1 MRRILMRWDAVG
13 MIIDAFTDLH
23 WVAVAVSTIAA
34 FAIGVIWFA
43 PPVLGTLWARQVTQY
58 AGIPAAD
65 VTSGAAKGTA
75 LLPWFVATAINVIV
89 LALAVAATGAN
100 SLVDGMVLG
109 VVLSLGFGATLNSW
123 PSIFARLPRTWWLL
137 NCGAALLMNAVAGA
151 ILGAWQ

>member
-1 MRRILMRWDAVG
+1 

-75 LLPWFVATAINVIV
+75 LLPWFVAIAINVVV
-89 LALAVAATGAN
+89 LALAVAATGAD
-100 SLVDGMVLG
+100 SLADGMILG
-109 VVLSLGFGATLNSW
+109 VWQRQQRRVTVHPWRKLSQKTVEAIEGEALSLPIASSAKAPAVQWEPPGSPPAR
-123 PSIFARLPRTWWLL
+123 PS
-137 NCGAALLMNAVAGA
+137 C
-151 ILGAWQ
+151 

>member
-1 MRRILMRWDAVG
+1 

-23 WVAVAVSTIAA
+23 WAAVAVSTIAA
-34 FAIGVIWFA
+34 FAIGFVWFA

-65 VTSGAAKGTA
+65 VTSGAAKGRA
-75 LLPWFVATAINVIV
+75 LLPWFVAIAINVVV
-89 LALAVAATGAN
+89 LALAVAATGAD
-100 SLVDGMVLG
+100 SLADGMVLG

>member
-1 MRRILMRWDAVG
+1 

-89 LALAVAATGAN
+89 LALAVAATGAD
-100 SLVDGMVLG
+100 SLADGMVLG

>member
-1 MRRILMRWDAVG
+1 MRHTLVRWDAVA
-13 MIIDAFTDLH
+13 MIIDAFTDLS
-23 WVAVAVSTIAA
+23 WVAVAISTITA
-34 FAIGVIWFA
+34 FAIGFVWFA
-43 PPVLGTLWARQVTQY
+43 PPVLGTLWAKQVTQY

-75 LLPWFVATAINVIV
+75 LLPWFVATAINVVV
-89 LALAVAATGAN
+89 LALMVEATGAD
-100 SLVDGMVLG
+100 SLADGMVLG

-123 PSIFARLPRTWWLL
+123 PSIFAGLPRTWWLL

>member
-1 MRRILMRWDAVG
+1 

-23 WVAVAVSTIAA
+23 WAGVAVSTIAA
-34 FAIGVIWFA
+34 FAIGFVWFA

-58 AGIPAAD
+58 AGIPEAE

-75 LLPWFVATAINVIV
+75 LLPWFGATAINVVV

-100 SLVDGMVLG
+100 SLADGVVLG
-109 VVLSLGFGATLNSW
+109 VVLSLGFGATLSSW

-137 NCGAALLMNAVAGA
+137 NFGAALLMNAVAGA
-151 ILGAWQ
+151 ILGGWQ